1 MKINKN
7 FFYIF
12 IVVDILFLPFIRTL
26 PFISSI
32 FLVIFWFFLN
42 YKKILIDKRS
52 LLILIIAFFASI
64 SVLFAFFKTPKIIF
78 FDGEYDVNAHVINF
92 INLILLFL
100 FFIYF
105 IFFRI
110 YSYVRLNVLI
120 NVLTYYLFFNFFLAI
135 SFWFDYNL
143 YFRLR
148 DIWSYESSELEVG
161 EFSSITRFMGI
172 FSDPN
177 NASIAVVAVYSFLM
191 ISNFSLK
198 KFIILSFITLFVVI
212 STMSIVGIISY
223 LIAFL
228 SLFIYFLVFYRMSL
242 LKFIFY
248 LLLTIFVFTAVNSD
262 LFRLLKDTKVVSTA
276 LDRFELYSLD
286 SLDSR
291 FQKIELYLSFDKLLN
306 TFLVG
311 QGGTIFIDGDYN
323 KPHIGHL
330 HIIFNYGMI
339 AWLIF
344 LFVFFMIR
352 FNLPLIAY
360 LPTFIIF
367 LGFSSNTGI
376 TDFRFVLSSALLLG
390 VYHSQIFATKLNN
403 K

>member
-1 MKINKN
+1 MKLNKS

-12 IVVDILFLPFIRTL
+12 IVVDILFLPFVRSL
-26 PFISSI
+26 PFISST
-32 FLVIFWFFLN
+32 FLIIFWFFLN
-42 YKKILIDKRS
+42 YKKILIDKRAF
-52 LLILIIAFFASI
+52 LILIIAFFASI
-64 SVLFAFFKTPKIIF
+64 STLFAFFKTPEIIF
-78 FDGEYDVNAHVINF
+78 FDDALINAHEINF
-92 INLILLFL
+92 ITLILLFF

-105 IFFRI
+105 IFFKI
-110 YSYVRLNVLI
+110 YSYARLNVLI
-120 NVLTYYLFFNFFLAI
+120 NVLIFYLFFNFFLAVV
-135 SFWFDYNL
+135 FWFDYDL

-148 DIWSYESSELEVG
+148 EFWTYDSSKLEVG
-161 EFSSITRFMGI
+161 KFSSTTRFMGI

-177 NASIAVVAVYSFLM
+177 NASVAIVAVYLFLM

-198 KFIILSFITLFVVI
+198 KFVILSFITLFVVI
-212 STMSIVGIISY
+212 STMSSVGIISY

-228 SLFIYFLVFYRMSL
+228 SLFIYFLVFNRMSL
-242 LKFIFY
+242 SKFIFY
-248 LLLTIFVFTAVNSD
+248 LLLTIIVFIAVNSD
-262 LFRLLKDTKVVSTA
+262 LFRIVKDSQVVSVA
-276 LDRFELYSLD
+276 LDRFATNSFA
-286 SLDSR
+286 SR
-291 FQKIELYLSFDKLLN
+291 FEKIELYISFDNLLN
-306 TFLVG
+306 MFLVG
-311 QGGTIFIDGDYN
+311 QGGTIFIDGGYN

-376 TDFRFVLSSALLLG
+376 IDFRFALLSALLLG
-390 VYHSQIFATKLNN
+390 VYHSKIYATKLNN